1 MLILYNNLYKRN
13 NLIVFCKLLN
23 IKKYSKMKK
32 LEILNI
38 INKNKAIIYIQ
49 NFIRKKFNDE
59 MTCPITLTE
68 LKYPFVSIK
77 NNNIFRYY
85 SLNEF
90 IEYLS
95 KSNEDFI
102 DPFTRELLS
111 ETTLQQVDKLIK
123 YYKIKNLFTKKSW
136 KNKINLRSEY
146 LTISTCL
153 NEIINNIFSQI
164 ELNINVIYN
173 SILPQFIYYLQ
184 FLLHRHRSSCYS
196 IINNYINCINYH
208 PCVNK
213 IYIIDYL
220 KLIIATYNL

>member
-49 NFIRKKFNDE
+49 TFIRKKFNDE

-136 KNKINLRSEY
+136 KNKINLRTEY

-208 PCVNK
+208 QCVNK

>member
-1 MLILYNNLYKRN
+1 
-13 NLIVFCKLLN
+13 
-23 IKKYSKMKK
+23 
-32 LEILNI
+32 
-38 INKNKAIIYIQ
+38 
-49 NFIRKKFNDE
+49 

-136 KNKINLRSEY
+136 KNKINLRTEY

-208 PCVNK
+208 QCVNK